1 MQKAKKLKKCCIDCS
16 LLCFIAFVLFFVFSG
31 LGIGFGFVMSSC
43 DPINFIF
50 NLFYIVIACV
60 TSYFIVRRVVFLV
73 ISSAMIVVL
82 SVSYYGICGVLASVA
97 TQGYILV
104 CFGMFYWSLVYD
116 R

>member
-1 MQKAKKLKKCCIDCS
+1 
-16 LLCFIAFVLFFVFSG
+16 
-31 LGIGFGFVMSSC
+31 MSSC